1 MKNKKLIG
9 ITLAGAVALSAVSC
23 STDKFLDVN
32 TTPNSPTAVTMPV
45 LLSST
50 IINTGFMVT
59 NDLGRATSL
68 LTQQYA
74 GIANQPYSYDTY
86 ILRGSFDNQWN
97 GELYGGTLINSQT
110 LIDLAATKA
119 SPAYA
124 GIAKLLKAYNFAVV
138 TDLYGDIPYSQ
149 ALLGNANLHP
159 RYDKQEDIYKGNA
172 ALGIQGLIALVQEGL
187 ADLDKV
193 SAAKPGV
200 NDDPVYGKT
209 ANNVVQ
215 WKKMGNTLLLKLAN
229 TISIKE
235 GALATATI
243 NAAAAGAF
251 TTNADDFEIPF
262 GSSVGNQNPLYLYNF
277 VTRPDD
283 QMLSQ
288 TILNAM
294 NAQDDPRL
302 PIYFTPTPTPENTP
316 TSQVNTTGTLT
327 SIPGPL
333 VNGVPT
339 PAFLTFTGFINGN
352 GITPPSRPLGYR
364 SRYNTYIRGVAG
376 EAPARLLSNAQRLFI
391 LAESVLTLPGVTVT
405 GQTAQTLYQA
415 AIRAS
420 MTKAGIT
427 DAAVTTYFTTH
438 PTVATLTTSSTAAA
452 QQQILTQKWI
462 SSVGNGF
469 EPYNDYRRT
478 GFPALGA
485 VLNASGDDNTLP
497 LRFPYPLSELT
508 ANGGAENQNATIRT
522 SVKVWWGL

>member
-1 MKNKKLIG
+1 MKLIG
-9 ITLAGAVALSAVSC
+9 ITLAGAVAFSAVSC

-32 TTPNSPTAVTMPV
+32 TTPNSPLVVSMPV
-45 LLSST
+45 LLSNVVIT
-50 IINTGFMVT
+50 TGFMAT

-68 LTQQYA
+68 LSQQYA
-74 GIANQPYSYDTY
+74 GIGNQPYAYDTY
-86 ILRGSFDNQWN
+86 NLRGSFDNQWN
-97 GELYGGTLINSQT
+97 GELYAGTLINSQT

-149 ALLGNANLHP
+149 ALMGLATLHP
-159 RYDKQEDIYKGNA
+159 RYDKQEDIYKGNT
-172 ALGIQGLIALVQEGL
+172 ALGIQGLIALVKEGL
-187 ADLDKV
+187 ADLDKASV
-193 SAAKPGV
+193 LKPGA
-200 NDDPVYGKT
+200 NDDPAYGKT
-209 ANNVVQ
+209 ANNIDQ

-229 TISIKE
+229 TISNRE
-235 GALATATI
+235 PALAAATI

-251 TTNADDFEIPF
+251 TSNADDFEVPF

-277 VTRPDD
+277 VTRQDD

-288 TILNAM
+288 TILDAM

-302 PIYFTPTPTPENTP
+302 PIYFTPTPTPVTTG
-316 TSQVNTTGTLT
+316 TSQVNNTGTLT
-327 SIPGPL
+327 NIPGPL

-339 PAFLTFTGFINGN
+339 PAVLTFTGFINGN

-420 MTKAGIT
+420 MTKAGIA
-427 DAAVTTYFTTH
+427 DAAISAYLTSH
-438 PTVATLTTSSTAAA
+438 PDVATLSTTPLNA
-452 QQQILTQKWI
+452 QRQIITQKWI
-462 SSVGNGF
+462 ASVGNGI
-469 EPYNDYRRT
+469 EPYNDFRRT
-478 GFPALGA
+478 GFPALGT
-485 VLNASGDDNTLP
+485 VLNASGDNGRIP

-508 ANGGAENQNATIRT
+508 ANGGAENQDANIRT